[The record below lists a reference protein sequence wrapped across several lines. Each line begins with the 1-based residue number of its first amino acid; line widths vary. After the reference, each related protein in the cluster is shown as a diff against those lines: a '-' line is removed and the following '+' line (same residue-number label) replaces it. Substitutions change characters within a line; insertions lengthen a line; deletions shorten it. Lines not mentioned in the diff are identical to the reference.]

1 MRWWV
6 SELLGWGGPAI
17 LVSWIVWVIAS
28 IILHEL
34 AHGWAAIRRG
44 DFTPLEEGHMTW
56 NPLVHMG
63 SMSLLMFAV
72 VGIAWGQMPVRP
84 QNLRG
89 RHAEAFVAA
98 AGPAMNLA
106 LALGALVLGSLWID
120 YAAEAVPEKAYS
132 NLVSFFAIGVE
143 LNLVLMLFN
152 LLPVPPLDGSTILAS
167 WSFRFR
173 ELRHNPTFAQIGM
186 LAFIVI
192 FFKLSPHIWA
202 LADGILTSGFRWLT
216 ALLPGGSP

>member
-6 SELLGWGGPAI
+6 SDLLESGGAAFLI
-17 LVSWIVWVIAS
+17 SWIAWVIGS

-34 AHGWAAIRRG
+34 AHGWAAIRGG
-44 DFTPLEEGHMTW
+44 DPTPLEEGHMTW

-63 SMSLLMFAV
+63 STSLLMFAI

-84 QNLRG
+84 HNLRG

-106 LALGALVLGSLWID
+106 LALCSLVLGSLWIE
-120 YAAEAVPEKAYS
+120 YAAAAVPALPYR
-132 NLVSFFAIGVE
+132 NLAVFFMIGVQ
-143 LNLVLMLFN
+143 LNVVLALFN

-167 WSFRFR
+167 CSNRWR
-173 ELRHNPTFAQIGM
+173 ELRHNPTFAQISM
-186 LAFIVI
+186 LAFIVV

-202 LADGILTSGFRWLT
+202 FAGDVQAIGFRWIT
-216 ALLPGGSP
+216 ALLPGGGV